1 MKVLIYGGS
10 GFLGRNLANY
20 LNNKKH
26 KVTVFDKKKIHFDK
40 KNIKFIKGNILNL
53 KQVKKATKGQDI
65 VYNLAGIS
73 DIGDS
78 IKNPILTTRINILG
92 SVFTLEAAVKYTVKR
107 YIFASSIYVLSKQG
121 GFYKTSKKSVESFIE
136 EYNKNNKL
144 KYTIL
149 RFGSVYGNESDPR
162 NGIKKILK
170 SALNN
175 KNIIYGGTSRA
186 ERRFL
191 HVNDAIKASIAIL
204 KKKYV
209 NKSVLITGNK
219 KIKIKNLIKT
229 IQQILKIK
237 KKVFFKRKP
246 MMGHYDTN
254 PFNDKPKK
262 QITYMVKPTISLS
275 QGIIN
280 IISSLKK

>member
-20 LNNKKH
+20 LNKKKH
-26 KVTVFDKKKIHFDK
+26 KVTVFDKKKIHFD

-136 EYNKNNKL
+136 EYNKKNKL

>member
-20 LNNKKH
+20 LNKKKH
-26 KVTVFDKKKIHFDK
+26 KVTVFDKKKIHFD

-107 YIFASSIYVLSKQG
+107 YIFASSIYVLSRQG

-136 EYNKNNKL
+136 EYNKKNKL

>member
-20 LNNKKH
+20 LNKKKH
-26 KVTVFDKKKIHFDK
+26 KVTVFDKKKIHFD

-229 IQQILKIK
+229 IQRILKIK

-262 QITYMVKPTISLS
+262 QIKYMVKPTISLS

>member
-20 LNNKKH
+20 LNKKKH

-136 EYNKNNKL
+136 EYNKKNKL

>member
-20 LNNKKH
+20 LNKKKH
-26 KVTVFDKKKIHFDK
+26 KVTVFDKKKIHFD

-191 HVNDAIKASIAIL
+191 HVNDAIKASTAIL

-229 IQQILKIK
+229 IQRILKIK

-262 QITYMVKPTISLS
+262 QIKYMVKPTISLS